1 MSKPTQIT
9 LIELTLITFGASL
22 LFTSFMLV
30 LALFWTD
37 ALFAGLAGLLSLGL
51 VYLLN
56 RF

>member
-9 LIELTLITFGASL
+9 IMEVILISLGLSL
-22 LFTSFMLV
+22 LFTSLILMSGLFFM
-30 LALFWTD
+30 D
-37 ALFAGLAGLLSLGL
+37 ALYAGSAGSFALAL

>member
-9 LIELTLITFGASL
+9 IMEVILISLGLSL
-22 LFTSFMLV
+22 LFTSLILMGG
-30 LALFWTD
+30 LFLMD
-37 ALFAGLAGLLSLGL
+37 ALYAGSAGFFALVL

>member
-1 MSKPTQIT
+1 MNKPTQIT
-9 LIELTLITFGASL
+9 LIELALITFGISL

-30 LALFWTD
+30 LALFWMD

>member
-1 MSKPTQIT
+1 MNKPTQIK

-30 LALFWTD
+30 LALLWTD